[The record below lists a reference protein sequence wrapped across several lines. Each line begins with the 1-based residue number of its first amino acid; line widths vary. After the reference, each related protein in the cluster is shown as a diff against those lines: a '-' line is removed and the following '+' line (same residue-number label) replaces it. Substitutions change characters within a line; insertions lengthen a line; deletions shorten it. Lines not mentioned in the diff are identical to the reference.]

1 MGRQFVSLLTGTW
14 HMVREMTFWSKTVTA
29 HILPAPLNMELSG
42 NVNYCNTFT
51 ALAVFCMQMLL
62 LRLLLSAEKFAES
75 TQEIKISRPIERIF
89 IKPSP
94 ISFSTPKPCL
104 P

>member
-1 MGRQFVSLLTGTW
+1 MRSDLVEKNGTAEFVSLLTGTW

-29 HILPAPLNMELSG
+29 HVLPAPLNMELGG

-62 LRLLLSAEKFAES
+62 RRLLLSAEKFAES
-75 TQEIKISRPIERIF
+75 TTRNKNKQAN
-89 IKPSP
+89 
-94 ISFSTPKPCL
+94 
-104 P
+104 